1 MNVLLM
7 YCLSVPHYYFI
18 MNKYIANVNSHIYKE
33 KRYYEILRANKDI
46 CPNDIL
52 KTTPEKNRSQNTYS
66 ISVQKRL
73 ISIKKE
79 KFNLF
84 QMKKKNET

>member
-7 YCLSVPHYYFI
+7 YCISVPHYYFI

-52 KTTPEKNRSQNTYS
+52 KTTPEKKSFTKYIFNFCPKKTNLN
-66 ISVQKRL
+66 QKR
-73 ISIKKE
+73 KV
-79 KFNLF
+79 
-84 QMKKKNET
+84 